1 MLALLVRY
9 VCILYS
15 SGNDEDLTMWEA
27 HLEQL
32 GEFGSALMKKV
43 SDMVPEPG
51 DNKVWRIVAK
61 KAKEGKE
68 EFSSL
73 LKPK

>member
-1 MLALLVRY
+1 
-9 VCILYS
+9 
-15 SGNDEDLTMWEA
+15 MWEA